1 MDFEIGNNDSDNMD
15 STGESRYFGN
25 DAVGFFF
32 RNSLKHHTDLT
43 NANVRDLNSLEG
55 RFSIRNSC
63 SNSKIG
69 IEGIAL
75 RNS

>member
-43 NANVRDLNSLEG
+43 NANVRSHQLCLPNRNRDLNHDKT
-55 RFSIRNSC
+55 RMHI
-63 SNSKIG
+63 
-69 IEGIAL
+69 
-75 RNS
+75 